1 MAIFKKII
9 LSATST
15 QLSAGVWQWGQLRQ
29 FQTYQNDEQ
38 GRSSFTDFLRQHPN
52 TKLYI
57 LADSVEEDYRVENLP
72 HTLGSA
78 RHELLT
84 RKLGQI
90 YRGVTYRAAH
100 FIARDKDKRKDD
112 RFLFV
117 SLNNAEFLQ
126 GWIACIQNLEAPLV
140 GVYLQ
145 SMVSQALLKRLK
157 LKQEH
162 VLLSEHFNSGLR
174 QTYLF
179 NGSVRISRL
188 APIPEAMVDR
198 LAYFYLVETEKT
210 RLYLVSQRFVTKDTP
225 LHMVLA
231 TTDEAD
237 IHIAHAIEQ
246 EHGLTPELIDL
257 TKLSAT
263 FGLSAQQVQKNPE
276 LLHMHLL
283 ATGCVPDNLAPAGLL
298 SHFKINAI
306 RDNIVLAGVAALLIG
321 LIVSGFN
328 FQQTHAKNAALLEAQ
343 AETKLQEQKYQ
354 QAAQSFTPSPVA
366 SQDLRTTVELH
377 QAITRYPQTPAR
389 VMHVLSQA
397 LEKTPQIQVNRLR
410 WVQTNDS
417 AIKDDDKTAYA
428 MNAKDVGVKDAAVTD
443 SNLTLDANGL
453 SELAFVNGEI
463 KDFTGDYRAALMTVN
478 HLVDELK
485 SNPQVAQVVMM
496 QAPVNVSSYS
506 NLQGSTTDQMSAQ
519 ANVASFKLRVLLKPK
534 VSAS

>member
-9 LSATST
+9 LSATSA
-15 QLSAGVWQWGQLRQ
+15 QLSAGVWQWGRLRQ

-38 GRSSFTDFLRQHPN
+38 GRSAFTDFLRQHPN
-52 TKLYI
+52 TKLYL
-57 LADSVEEDYRVENLP
+57 LADAVEEDYRVESLP
-72 HTLGSA
+72 HTIGGA
-78 RHELLT
+78 RHELLA

-90 YRGVTYRAAH
+90 YRGVSYRAAH

-117 SLNNAEFLQ
+117 SLNNTEFLQ
-126 GWIACIQNLEAPLV
+126 GWIACIQSLEAPLV

-157 LKQEH
+157 IKQEH
-162 VLLSEHFNSGLR
+162 VLLSERLNSGLR

-179 NGSVRISRL
+179 NGSLRISRL
-188 APIPEAMVDR
+188 APIPESMADR
-198 LAYFYLVETEKT
+198 LAYFYVVETEKT

-225 LHMVLA
+225 LNMYLA

-237 IHIAHAIEQ
+237 IHIARAIEQ
-246 EHGLTPELIDL
+246 EHGLNPALIDL
-257 TKLSAT
+257 TKLTAG
-263 FGLSAQQVQKNPE
+263 FGLHAQQVEKNPE

-306 RDNIVLAGVAALLIG
+306 RDGLVMVGVASLLLG
-321 LIVSGFN
+321 LIFSGFN
-328 FQQTHAKNAALLEAQ
+328 FEQTYANNAALQAAQ
-343 AETKLQEQKYQ
+343 NETALQEQKYQ
-354 QAAQSFTPSPVA
+354 QAAQSFIPSPIA
-366 SQDLRTTVELH
+366 SQDLRAVVELH
-377 QAITRYPQTPAR
+377 ESITSYPQTPTR
-389 VMHVLSQA
+389 MMHVLSQA
-397 LEKTPQIQVNRLR
+397 LEKIPQVQINRLR
-410 WVQTNDS
+410 WVQTNDA
-417 AIKDDDKTAYA
+417 AIKDDDKTIYA
-428 MNAKDVGVKDAAVTD
+428 AGGRDGGSKDANATD
-443 SNLTLDANGL
+443 PGLALDANTL

-478 HLVDELK
+478 HLVDDLK

-506 NLQGSTTDQMSAQ
+506 NLQGSTTDQVSAQ
-519 ANVASFKLRVLLKPK
+519 TNVASFKLRVQLKPK
-534 VSAS
+534 ASTS